1 MMWDMRSLD
10 EAEVRNARAMISN
23 IFYSLKGFLSAMSTP
38 RVSRRALLGGAAV
51 GTAAGCLTM
60 GAAVTPWS
68 QELISSASAAPLRTS
83 ESPDLAAATDEAGT
97 FPIRI
102 LFNENPLGCSP
113 AARKAVQE
121 TLTQTHFYPFD
132 IAAQLTAKLRAAHG
146 MAPLPESTGLSLK
159 GGPEAGDHKL
169 MLAGGSSEL
178 LLAVGLAYSVEGGN
192 LVEPEPS
199 YQSVGSTTQA
209 RPGASMQLRRIPLA
223 ADGGLDVDGMLAAC
237 DKQTRIMVVTNPNN
251 PTGTV
256 LAKDQLKKLISQ
268 TPAHVL
274 ILVDEAY
281 IDFLDDAAACSAVPL
296 ALQNENVLVTRTFSK
311 IHGLAGLRAGYGIG
325 HRSIFERLR
334 PFQVGSLSLNA
345 CGLVAAMASLDDSNF
360 QQKSRTMA
368 ADSRSRISKQLVSL
382 GYKVSN
388 SQAAC
393 LWVDFGKDSAPM
405 VRSLADR
412 GVLISGGMRWDS
424 PNFARISVGTKWQT
438 TKLLEAITDLA

>member
-1 MMWDMRSLD
+1 
-10 EAEVRNARAMISN
+10 MISS
-23 IFYSLKGFLSAMSTP
+23 IFYSPKGYLSAMSNP
-38 RVSRRALLGGAAV
+38 RISRRTLLGGAAV
-51 GTAAGCLTM
+51 GAAAGCLAM
-60 GAAVTPWS
+60 GAVETPWS
-68 QELISSASAAPLRTS
+68 QELIGSASAALPRS
-83 ESPDLAAATDEAGT
+83 GESPAETSASNEAGT

-113 AARKAVQE
+113 AAKIAVQE
-121 TLTQTHFYPFD
+121 TLARTQFYPFD
-132 IAAQLTAKLRAAHG
+132 IASRLTAKLRAIHG
-146 MAPLPESTGLSLK
+146 LAPLPESTGLSLR
-159 GGPEAGDHKL
+159 GGPEAGDHTL

-178 LLAVGLAYSVEGGN
+178 LLAVGLAYSVDGGN

-199 YQSVGSTTQA
+199 YQSVGTTTQA
-209 RPGASMQLRRIPLA
+209 RPGAPVQLRRIPLA
-223 ADGGLDVDGMLAAC
+223 ADGGLDVDAMLAAC
-237 DKQTRIMVVTNPNN
+237 DKQTKIMVVTNPNN
-251 PTGTV
+251 PTGTL
-256 LAKDQLKKLISQ
+256 LASDQLTKLING

-281 IDFLDDAAACSAVPL
+281 IDFLDDAVARTAVPL
-296 ALQNENVLVTRTFSK
+296 ALQKENVLVTRTFSK

-345 CGLVAAMASLDDSNF
+345 CGLVAAMASLDDNNF
-360 QQKSRTMA
+360 QQQSRAMA
-368 ADSRSRISKQLVSL
+368 ADSRSRITKQLTSL

-393 LWVDFGKDSAPM
+393 LWVDFGKESAPM
-405 VRSLADR
+405 IQVLADR

-424 PNFARISVGTKWQT
+424 PNCARISVGTKWQT